1 MSGHA
6 ALRGVFLALRRQGLP
21 LGVRDY
27 LDVLRALRAGFGAG
41 GRQQLRNLCEALW
54 ARTEE
59 EARMVRL
66 LFADLPFP
74 SAEEVRALSPPARR
88 GREEPPATSTETRTP
103 GEREI
108 IETPDQETKAL
119 PVDFVPAALPG
130 GVDIPRAQA
139 PAEAGEAFV
148 LSERPVIPG
157 RSLVTAWRRFRR
169 PLRTGPP
176 VDLDVDATV
185 AAKCRTGLVAEP
197 VLVPARRNQARL
209 TVLFDVSD
217 SMLPWS
223 GFRPTLAESLAQGQL
238 GTASTYYFANV
249 PADPL
254 FREHRLFRPVTVAAA
269 LRGEPESCLLIVS
282 DAGAARGRYSPQR
295 VRQTADFLRV
305 VRQHWS
311 PVAWLNPMPR
321 SRWPGSSASRIAGL
335 RSVSMHELTGDG
347 VIEAV
352 DVLRGYTM

>member
-1 MSGHA
+1 MSGPA
-6 ALRGVFLALRRQGLP
+6 VLRGVFLALRRQGLP

-27 LDVLRALRAGFGAG
+27 LDALRALRAGFGAG
-41 GRQQLRNLCEALW
+41 GRRQLRNLCEALW

-59 EARMVRL
+59 EARMVSL
-66 LFADLPFP
+66 LFADFPYP
-74 SAEEVRALSPPARR
+74 SADEVRKLSPPAKR
-88 GREEPPATSTETRTP
+88 GREEAAEAAAETRTP

-108 IETPDQETKAL
+108 IETPDQDPEAL
-119 PVDFVPAALPG
+119 PVDFVPATLPG
-130 GVDIPRAQA
+130 GVDIPRAEA
-139 PAEAGEAFV
+139 PVAVGEAFV
-148 LSERPVIPG
+148 LSERPAIPA
-157 RSLVTAWRRFRR
+157 RSLITAWRRFRR

-176 VDLDVDATV
+176 VELDVDATI

-197 VLVPARRNQARL
+197 VLIPARRNQAKL
-209 TVLFDVSD
+209 TVLIDVSD

-223 GFRPTLAESLAQGQL
+223 GFRAILTASLAQGQL

-282 DAGAARGRYSPQR
+282 DAGAARGRHTPQR

-311 PVAWLNPMPR
+311 PVVWLNPMPHR
-321 SRWPGSSASRIAGL
+321 RWRGSSAWRIARLPG
-335 RSVSMHELTGDG
+335 VSMHELTEDG

-352 DVLRGYTM
+352 DVLRGYAA